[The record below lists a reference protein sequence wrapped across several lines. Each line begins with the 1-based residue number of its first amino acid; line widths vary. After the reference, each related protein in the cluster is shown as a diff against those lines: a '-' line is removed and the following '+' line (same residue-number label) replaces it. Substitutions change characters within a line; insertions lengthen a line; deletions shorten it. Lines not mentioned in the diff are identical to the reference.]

1 VREREQAFGVKC
13 KVNTEERE
21 CVMKRERERE
31 GNGGE
36 ETLDECDCEIVGCG
50 RRHLYSP
57 FPSVIYLTA
66 IASICCDF
74 VSRSI
79 ARVLQRF

>member
-21 CVMKRERERE
+21 CVMKRERE

-79 ARVLQRF
+79 ARVLQVF

>member
-21 CVMKRERERE
+21 CVMKRERE

-36 ETLDECDCEIVGCG
+36 ETLDECDCVIVGCG

-57 FPSVIYLTA
+57 FHSVIYLTA

>member
-31 GNGGE
+31 REGNGGE
-36 ETLDECDCEIVGCG
+36 ETLDECDCVIVGCG
-50 RRHLYSP
+50 RRHL
-57 FPSVIYLTA
+57 
-66 IASICCDF
+66 
-74 VSRSI
+74 
-79 ARVLQRF
+79 